1 MESSTTRK
9 HPEICPNQQNK
20 YKIPA
25 GCVLAKPQPLIEVPS
40 NNCDMGNDK
49 IKYTDKPNNQDVV
62 LYKLDQR
69 NYLLEDENAKKKMI

>member
-1 MESSTTRK
+1 M
-9 HPEICPNQQNK
+9 
-20 YKIPA
+20 
-25 GCVLAKPQPLIEVPS
+25 LAKPQPLIEVLS

>member
-9 HPEICPNQQNK
+9 HPEICANQQNK

-25 GCVLAKPQPLIEVPS
+25 GCVLAKQQPLIEVPS